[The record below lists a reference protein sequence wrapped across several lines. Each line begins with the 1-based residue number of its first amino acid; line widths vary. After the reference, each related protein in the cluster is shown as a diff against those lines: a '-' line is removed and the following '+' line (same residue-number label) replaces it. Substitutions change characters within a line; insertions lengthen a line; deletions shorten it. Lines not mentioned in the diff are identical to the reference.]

1 MTERLFD
8 SVTHAVGYEAFGHEI
23 RLSECDWI
31 PERLRE
37 GMSIVPKT
45 PPEPLA
51 LAAELSSRLGADGVC
66 VFVPG
71 TRFDASGTRIG
82 RGGGWYDRF
91 LASVPKNWLRVG
103 VADAAYFSETP
114 LPRAPHDEPVDFMFI
129 RTDENWKTI
138 ETRARTAAPS

>member
-1 MTERLFD
+1 MPRGSDRTIHLLFRF
-8 SVTHAVGYEAFGHEI
+8 GYRKRRNACRG
-23 RLSECDWI
+23 RTRTL
-31 PERLRE
+31 LRAE
-37 GMSIVPKT
+37 VLRKAL
-45 PPEPLA
+45 PPEPQV

-91 LASVPKNWLRVG
+91 LASVPKGWTRVG
-103 VADAAYFSETP
+103 ITDAERFSETP

-129 RTDENWKTI
+129 RTDENWKTV
-138 ETRARTAAPS
+138 ETRGRTATRT